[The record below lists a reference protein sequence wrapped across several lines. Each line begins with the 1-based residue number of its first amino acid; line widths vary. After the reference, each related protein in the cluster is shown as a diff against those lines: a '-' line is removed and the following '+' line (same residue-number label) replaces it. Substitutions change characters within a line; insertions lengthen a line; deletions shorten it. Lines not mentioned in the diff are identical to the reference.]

1 MAKVTAALAAL
12 IALYFINRLV
22 ASYIDNFAQ
31 RENISVL
38 RASYIRKTCSAVLF
52 ILAIVSSCFL
62 LGFAY
67 QQVFIFLSSVLA
79 VAGIALIAQWSMLS
93 HITAG
98 FIIFFAFPYRI
109 GDQVKVVDKDEDIV
123 GTIVE
128 IALFHVLI
136 RRADNSLVTYPNS
149 LILQKA
155 VIKFAGQPKLSVSSD
170 NSSKSAADAG
180 GAPSASERGSEE
192 PG

>member
-1 MAKVTAALAAL
+1 MGKVTAALAAL

-22 ASYIDNFAQ
+22 ANFISNFAQ

-38 RASYIRKTCSAVLF
+38 RASYVRKTCSAVLF
-52 ILAIVSSCFL
+52 LIAIASSCFL

-109 GDQVKVVDKDEDIV
+109 GDQVKVVDKDEDIT
-123 GTIVE
+123 GIIVE

-136 RRADNSLVTYPNS
+136 RRSDNSLVTYPNS

-155 VIKFAGQPKLSVSSD
+155 VIKFAGQPKLNISSAPG
-170 NSSKSAADAG
+170 SKAGVDAG
-180 GAPSASERGSEE
+180 GMPPASERGAEE
-192 PG
+192 TV